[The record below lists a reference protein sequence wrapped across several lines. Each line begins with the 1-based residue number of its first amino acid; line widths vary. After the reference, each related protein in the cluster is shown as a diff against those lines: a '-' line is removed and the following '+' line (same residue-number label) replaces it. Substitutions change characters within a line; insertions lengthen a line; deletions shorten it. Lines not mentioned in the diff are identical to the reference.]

1 MSRDKTSVSPNISF
15 TFTKFLTTAV
25 ILGLVFTGY
34 NNNADLAKVVE
45 HKDEI
50 IAEQTLKYNSL
61 LSEHQKSQALIQATT
76 EEVKRLSNE
85 LKEYKNISNQEL
97 IFTEETT
104 TLGLDI
110 VSDHIKENEAFSSI
124 AYQDSDGKYHNGYG
138 TVAKLVTYKVGDTV
152 KVKNAKGKT
161 IVLIAEKGNQKLPE
175 RTITKEEALSR
186 KEAHLINE
194 VFPYLYGKRFRSQEE
209 FIVATD
215 VIYNRGIGN
224 SKSLFNSDGTINCK
238 GLYKYMTHSKKNY
251 QKAMQKR
258 YAKNYALC
266 IQS

>member
-1 MSRDKTSVSPNISF
+1 MSRDKTGIQQNASF
-15 TFTKFLTTAV
+15 TFTKFLTTGIV
-25 ILGLVFTGY
+25 LGLVFTGY
-34 NNNADLAKVVE
+34 HSNSDLNKVIE
-45 HKDEI
+45 SKNEI
-50 IAEQTLKYNSL
+50 IAEQTLKYNNL

-76 EEVKRLSNE
+76 DEVKRLSNE

-104 TLGLDI
+104 DLGLDI
-110 VSDHIKENEAFSSI
+110 VSDHIKANEAFSSM

-138 TVAKLVTYKVGDTV
+138 TLAKLVTYKIGDTV
-152 KVKNAKGKT
+152 KVKNSKGKT
-161 IVLIAEKGNQKLPE
+161 ITLVAEKGNQKLPE
-175 RTITKEEALSR
+175 RNISQEEALER
-186 KEAHLINE
+186 KEMHLVNE
-194 VFPYLYGKRFRSQEE
+194 VFPYLYGKKFRSQEE

-224 SKSLFNSDGTINCK
+224 SKSLFNSNGTIDCK
-238 GLYKYMTHSKKNY
+238 CLYKYMTHSKKNY